1 MKPVATLILA
11 ATAALLLPRPVIGD
25 DSPQIVDGTDPG
37 ALVAIIQDLGYRAR
51 LEVDGDGDPMIRSSV
66 GGTEFALVFYGCSE
80 DHDGC
85 QILLFKAGYE
95 MKRKV
100 DLELI
105 NEWNATRLFGRA
117 YLDDVDDPWIEMVLN
132 VRGGVTRE
140 QFEKTFH
147 WWESSVGEFEKEIG
161 LGPIGGGTLAGTR

>member
-1 MKPVATLILA
+1 MKFVALPTLA
-11 ATAALLLPRPVIGD
+11 ATALLLATLRAAADGL
-25 DSPQIVDGTDPG
+25 PQIVDGSDPD
-37 ALVAIIQDLGYRAR
+37 ALVSIIQNLGYRAR

-66 GGTEFALVFYGCSE
+66 GGTEFALVFYGCS
-80 DHDGC
+80 DSHDQC

-95 MKRKV
+95 LKRKV
-100 DLELI
+100 GLDLI

-117 YLDDVDDPWIEMVLN
+117 YLDDVDDPWLELVLN

-140 QFEKTFH
+140 QFEKTFE

-161 LGPIGGGTLAGTR
+161 V